1 MARKRKTRQP
11 AARIRLTAMG
21 WMTLLA
27 GLMIGLAAA
36 KSHAPFLFLLTGAIL
51 GALALSIAL
60 SHWMVQPI
68 RLRRNL
74 PDRLWQHRPV
84 HVAYYLRN
92 TRRRGTCLAV
102 GIAELQTPLAQSV
115 GGFCVQLRPRELFRA
130 AGRFIPAARGRVKL
144 PGVEISTDFP
154 FGLVRAT
161 RRIEQA
167 DEAIVWPARGRLL
180 RALLRR
186 GAAESSRSAPNENKG
201 GQDEFFGLREYRTGD
216 DPRWI
221 AWRRSVHDK
230 LVVRE
235 MTRPRPDRLW
245 LLVDTEADHYSHPER
260 FEAALRFATT
270 LVDYALSRGYQA
282 GLALSRSDGPDI
294 LDPGGGIGQLRN
306 LLDAIALAEPSR
318 TGSWSRTLQALST
331 RQLVGAQCV
340 LVTAGPGRAVPTT
353 ALAAG
358 SLQVQVIQAETLPEV
373 FADAETPPLSSDD
386 LEAA

>member
-1 MARKRKTRQP
+1 MS
-11 AARIRLTAMG
+11 
-21 WMTLLA
+21 LLA

-36 KSHAPFLFLLTGAIL
+36 KSHAPFLFLLAGAIL

-102 GIAELQTPLAQSV
+102 RVGELDTPNVQAV
-115 GGFCVQLRPRELFRA
+115 GGFCVQLRPRRLFRA
-130 AGRFIPAARGRVKL
+130 RGRFVPGARGRVDL

-154 FGLVRAT
+154 FGLVRT
-161 RRIEQA
+161 TGRIHQA
-167 DEAIVWPARGRLL
+167 DEAIVWPARGRLI
-180 RALLRR
+180 RPLLRR
-186 GAAESSRSAPNENKG
+186 GAAESSRSAPSENKG

-245 LLVDTEADHYSHPER
+245 LLVDTEADHYSQPER

-270 LVDYALSRGYQA
+270 LLDYALSRGYQA
-282 GLALSRSDGPDI
+282 GLTVGATNGPVIIEPSR
-294 LDPGGGIGQLRN
+294 GIGQLRS
-306 LLDAIALAEPSR
+306 LLDAIALAETTG
-318 TGSWSRTLQALST
+318 TGSWSRVLEALSS
-331 RQLVGAQCV
+331 RQLAGAQCI
-340 LVTAGPGRAVPTT
+340 LLTAGPGRGAAAG
-353 ALAAG
+353 ALAAA
-358 SLQVQVIQAETLPEV
+358 SQQVQTIDAAALCDV
-373 FADAETPPLSSDD
+373 FADAQIPENDQ
-386 LEAA
+386 EAA